1 MNNYGENM
9 ASALRALRE
18 NPLRSALT
26 MLGIII
32 GVGSVVLLIAIGQ
45 GVKADITQQIEKLG
59 MNSIFIVPGKLDKNG
74 QPNPMS
80 TLGISTLTERDAR
93 EVKKIP
99 GVATC
104 VPVMFVYGYV
114 EHGKDTYSSFVIAS
128 EPDVIQ
134 IWPKKNVEGRF
145 FTAGERDSAVCVL
158 ANAPKK
164 DIFGDKPAVG
174 QTVSVRGVDFKVI
187 GVQEPEKDDSFLT
200 FGSFSNV
207 IYVPYAAAKR
217 LYKGGQIN
225 RILIKT
231 DYQHDPDKTL
241 GAVKR
246 TMMSNHGGK
255 EDFGSLTAK
264 QILSTIYKVFNIVTA
279 LLAGISAISLIVAG
293 IGIMNIMLVTV
304 TERTREIGIRKTVG
318 ARRQDIFLQFLT
330 EAVIISIT
338 GGVIGTIMAIIICA
352 IVGANTPLK
361 PLVTVWSVLEA
372 FSVCFLVGVIF
383 GVAPAVRAARQHP
396 IEALRWE

>member
-32 GVGSVVLLIAIGQ
+32 GVGSVVLLIGIGQ

-59 MNSIFIVPGKLDKNG
+59 MNTVFIVPGKLDKNG

-80 TLGISTLTERDAR
+80 TLGISTLTERDVTQIKR
-93 EVKKIP
+93 VP

-104 VPVMFVYGYV
+104 VPVMFVYGYI
-114 EHGKDTYSSFVIAS
+114 ERGKETYASFVIAS

-134 IWPKKNVEGRF
+134 IWPKRNVEGRF
-145 FTAGERDSAVCVL
+145 FTAQERDSAVCVL

-164 DIFGDKPAVG
+164 DIFGDKPALG
-174 QTVSVRGVDFKVI
+174 QTVTVRGVDFKVI

-207 IYVPYAAAKR
+207 IYVPYMAARR

-225 RILIKT
+225 RILIKA
-231 DYQHDPDKTL
+231 DYQHDPERIL
-241 GAVKR
+241 GAVKQA
-246 TMMSNHGGK
+246 MLANHAGK
-255 EDFGSLTAK
+255 EDFGTLTAK

-330 EAVIISIT
+330 EAVIMSIT
-338 GGVIGTIMAIIICA
+338 GG
-352 IVGANTPLK
+352 IVGAILAMVICGVVAAHTPL
-361 PLVTVWSVLEA
+361 
-372 FSVCFLVGVIF
+372 
-383 GVAPAVRAARQHP
+383 
-396 IEALRWE
+396 